1 MSENNLELGSNVQL
15 SGFGELENKNNA
27 VVNKI
32 VGSYAKKFAD
42 QHEKFESLKLNL
54 KPIHNTEKK
63 NKIELHAQAF
73 VNGKSFNTEVV
84 DYNLYFALD
93 SALKK
98 LQATMLH

>member
-1 MSENNLELGSNVQL
+1 MSEDLVELGGNVQL
-15 SGFGELENKNNA
+15 SGFGELERINNI
-27 VVNKI
+27 VINKI
-32 VGSYAKKFAD
+32 VGNYARRFAD
-42 QHEKFESLKLNL
+42 QHDKFESLKLNL
-54 KPIHNTEKK
+54 KPIHNTQKK

-98 LQATMLH
+98 LQAVMQH

>member
-1 MSENNLELGSNVQL
+1 MSEELTDLGGNVQL
-15 SGFGELENKNNA
+15 SGFGALEKVNN
-27 VVNKI
+27 VVINKI
-32 VGSYAKKFAD
+32 VGGYARKFAD
-42 QHEKFESLKLNL
+42 QHERFESLKLNL

-98 LQATMLH
+98 LQAAMQH